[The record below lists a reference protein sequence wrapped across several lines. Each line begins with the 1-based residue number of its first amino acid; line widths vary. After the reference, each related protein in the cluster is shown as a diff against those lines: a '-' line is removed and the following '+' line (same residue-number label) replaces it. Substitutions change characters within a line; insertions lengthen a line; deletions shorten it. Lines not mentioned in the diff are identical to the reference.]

1 MEKGES
7 DEVREES
14 PKRYLTSY
22 QDVGKETGR
31 RRREVV
37 QEEGG
42 EKEK

>member
-22 QDVGKETGR
+22 QDVGKVPNFTN
-31 RRREVV
+31 
-37 QEEGG
+37 
-42 EKEK
+42 KHTHTHTLTHT